1 MKSNKSLKEIKVVGN
16 ASILPSGI
24 IEHVKDTVIEYIT
37 NEIQSAENWSIK
49 SFINQYLDES
59 VIDTFKSFIIDQMIF
74 NHYTLYKNGNEVLV
88 SHNTDRDLIDEKD
101 IVDYVNENPKLQTYL
116 KNLLRKFY
124 FENIDIP
131 CLTLASIRQ
140 ALEDNKQF
148 TSDGD
153 RYSTNDVY
161 LSVEYAMG
169 SSKCGDANFD
179 GVLYDYDF
187 DSFLQQEFNQ
197 ADVIKEI
204 KVQPIEPQFPMKVTY
219 DTYDNIAKNL
229 TKRGYTWVTGKPI
242 ESINAWKD
250 SRKLGKDKV
259 GYLIVSALD
268 PKVLQFLPD
277 PDEYTLAHETDI
289 QKKIDDRYKQM
300 QEVKV
305 QSLFKKTVKKK
316 LNENETAYHGSSNY
330 FTSFRKEGIGGGTGA
345 QVYGWGLYFG
355 KDPQI
360 AKTYITAGPNS
371 SKTKTLFQGKTAEEL
386 GFQYEN
392 EIFFGLP
399 SGMSTAQEYIDYAQE
414 MISILGEEP
423 DFEGK
428 EDVLKSYEQFIE
440 IIKDLEVE
448 QEPMKYLYK
457 VTLFPNKTPDYLDW
471 DKNVP
476 QYQLDKITQQAQKD
490 GLNLPLISNQ
500 HGSPLYQSLQK
511 YIGSPEKASKFL
523 SLAGID
529 GVTHSNGA
537 VRIVFD
543 DRQIQIDKI
552 YKSKEIDDVNERKKP
567 QLNEYSA
574 GIIKQMTDKW
584 QKEMRNTLSDT
595 DIKLKLNRFDQ
606 IKQNIPAKIK
616 AGQIVM
622 PDKFVKPDPKTNKVL
637 NPQDILAYTWKD
649 LEAVLDAYGE
659 KAEKTSND
667 FATIQ
672 DAEFIE
678 VKGVPIV
685 YSGDGIKVYE
695 GSTYGSCVKL
705 NYAFKYKG
713 EDDKIYTYGFCIG
726 RKEEASNQYYSYRFG
741 RGGSFRSFYFVA
753 DTTQNADIKGDPTN
767 RNNFLNWYHF
777 FVIHAFDNDKF
788 GVTDA
793 VNMYGS
799 NHEITDI
806 SWEDVGKFMIKNGG
820 ESGKQAWD
828 KIKNH
833 KDVFKYVAPPGE
845 ETDQAL
851 VRDQILSSEQF
862 KGLNRNQKRIYIS
875 RRADQKNAFN
885 SEMFQTLDPELKNL
899 AIRTG
904 NGFVPTYDDVKN
916 NPAIGRSYARFK
928 FTRALDQAKNKKF
941 VSTLIP
947 LPFIPYLNDDE
958 KQQYLELFGKENL
971 TFEYIEKYFGENAAR
986 NYVEEQTKTLQ
997 FLPNDAIKYIQNPKI
1012 KQFYELY
1019 SKLLK
1024 PWKYAS
1030 NTNISD
1036 EALEKMTNM
1045 PEQVVNPIP
1054 LNKDQW
1060 AELSSSDRKSIL
1072 DTTEKF
1078 DGDSQYLDLLYALPI
1093 IVKDNGKRYVVVPAD
1108 TSNSDFYSTGE
1119 WVIMDEQGNV
1129 VKNNIPGTSNVG
1141 KIDLMNW
1148 YPEEGNEFK
1157 KVYNINDLKVA

>member
-1 MKSNKSLKEIKVVGN
+1 M
-16 ASILPSGI
+16 
-24 IEHVKDTVIEYIT
+24 
-37 NEIQSAENWSIK
+37 EN
-49 SFINQYLDES
+49 
-59 VIDTFKSFIIDQMIF
+59 
-74 NHYTLYKNGNEVLV
+74 
-88 SHNTDRDLIDEKD
+88 
-101 IVDYVNENPKLQTYL
+101 
-116 KNLLRKFY
+116 
-124 FENIDIP
+124 
-131 CLTLASIRQ
+131 
-140 ALEDNKQF
+140 
-148 TSDGD
+148 
-153 RYSTNDVY
+153 
-161 LSVEYAMG
+161 
-169 SSKCGDANFD
+169 SKCGDVYFS
-179 GVLYDYDF
+179 GVFYDYDF
-187 DSFLQQEFNQ
+187 DSFLQQEFSQ
-197 ADVIKEI
+197 TDVIREI
-204 KVQPIEPQFPMKVTY
+204 KVQPNEPQFPMKVTY
-219 DTYDNIAKNL
+219 DTYDGIAKSL

-259 GYLIVSALD
+259 GYLIVSAQD
-268 PKVLQFLPD
+268 PKVLQFLPN
-277 PDEYTLAHETDI
+277 PNKAVLAHLGVNET
-289 QKKIDDRYKQM
+289 
-300 QEVKV
+300 
-305 QSLFKKTVKKK
+305 KKTVKKK
-316 LNENETAYHGSSNY
+316 LNENEPAYHGSSNY
-330 FTSFRKEGIGGGTGA
+330 FTSFKKEGIGGGTGS

-360 AKTYITAGPNS
+360 AKGYTKAGPNS
-371 SKTKTLFQGKTAEEL
+371 SKTRALFQGKTAEEL

-414 MISILGEEP
+414 MLSILGEEP

-428 EDVLKSYEQFIE
+428 EDILKSYEQFID
-440 IIKDLEVE
+440 IIKDLEIE
-448 QEPMKYLYK
+448 HEPMQYLYK

-471 DKNVP
+471 DAPIP
-476 QYQLDKITQQAQKD
+476 QSQVDKITQQAQKD
-490 GLNLPLISNQ
+490 NLNFPPIPSQ
-500 HGSPLYQSLQK
+500 HGGSLYHILQH
-511 YIGSPEKASKFL
+511 YIGSPQEASMFL
-523 SLAGID
+523 LRAGID
-529 GVTHSNGA
+529 GITHSNGN

-543 DRQIQIDKI
+543 DSQVRIDKI
-552 YKSKEIDDVNERKKP
+552 YKSKEIDDVNERKKS

-574 GIIKQMTDKW
+574 GVIKQMTDKW
-584 QKEMRNTLSDT
+584 QKEMRNTLSDA

-622 PDKFVKPDPKTNKVL
+622 PDKFVKPDPKTNKIL

-649 LEAVLDAYGE
+649 LETVLDAYGE

-667 FATIQ
+667 FATVQ

-806 SWEDVGKFMIKNGG
+806 SWEDVGKFMVKNGG

-833 KDVFKYVAPPGE
+833 KDIFKYVAPPSE

-851 VRDQILSSEQF
+851 VRDQILSPEQF

-904 NGFVPTYDDVKN
+904 TGFVPTYDDVKN
-916 NPAIGRSYARFK
+916 SPAIGRSYARFK

-947 LPFIPYLNDDE
+947 LPFVPYLNDDE

-1024 PWKYAS
+1024 PWKYSS

-1036 EALEKMTNM
+1036 EALEKMTSM

-1054 LNKDQW
+1054 LNKEQW
-1060 AELSSSDRKSIL
+1060 TELSSSERKSIL
-1072 DTTEKF
+1072 DITEKF

-1093 IVKDNGKRYVVVPAD
+1093 VVKDGGKRYVVLPAD
-1108 TSNSDFYSTGE
+1108 TSDPNFYSVGE
-1119 WVIMDEQGNV
+1119 WVVMDEQGNIV
-1129 VKNNIPGTSNVG
+1129 RDNIPGSSNIG
-1141 KIDLMNW
+1141 KITLINW
-1148 YPEEGNEFK
+1148 YPEDGNEYK
-1157 KVYNINDLKVA
+1157 KVYNIKDIKVA